1 MAWAAHFEPIESRP
15 SGVTQSYNYAAPE
28 NKRSTCILYN
38 DSRCDVPRLLIG
50 ADSPN
55 QQAAMKLLPSLATL
69 SLTLLSVSTP
79 AIGQQEVQRGR
90 EFAKGPSQGEMQRS
104 FLRRNEPSRIEGKN
118 EQSLPRESSTA
129 QRPDDLKP
137 VPGPGLVPVQGRER
151 LSPEERKQLRR
162 DIHAAGRDIYRRQR
176 PD

>member
-1 MAWAAHFEPIESRP
+1 MFC
-15 SGVTQSYNYAAPE
+15 V
-28 NKRSTCILYN
+28 ILT
-38 DSRCDVPRLLIG
+38 G
-50 ADSPN
+50 ADFPN

-79 AIGQQEVQRGR
+79 VMGQQEAQRGR
-90 EFAKGPSQGEMQRS
+90 DFAKGQGQGEIQRS
-104 FLRRNEPSRIEGKN
+104 FLRRSEPEGKK
-118 EQSLPRESSTA
+118 EQQSLPREPSTA

-137 VPGPGLVPVQGRER
+137 VPGLVPVQGRER